1 MKKTYQIGGMSCSA
15 CASAVER
22 ILKRM
27 DGVTSAQVNLVLEE
41 VVVEGEDLPAFADMQ
56 KAVEKGISINL
67 LESRAGVSTGSI
79 YKWNTVS
86 PTVRS
91 LSKVA
96 KVLGCTI
103 DELLG

>member
-56 KAVEKGISINL
+56 KAVAFFSSLCSSPLFLKDVPDMAHNL
-67 LESRAGVSTGSI
+67 YFRQLWR
-79 YKWNTVS
+79 
-86 PTVRS
+86 
-91 LSKVA
+91 L
-96 KVLGCTI
+96 
-103 DELLG
+103 